1 MGGATKLIEIEV
13 KGAASEKAAEKAA
26 FAVANSSLV
35 KQPSTE

>member
-13 KGAASEKAAEKAA
+13 KAQPRETAEKAA